1 MDTKKIY
8 ERLLDIL
15 HEENIKLDEPM
26 KKHTSF
32 RVGGV
37 ADILVKPRNEEE
49 IIDVINLLKKENI
62 PYLVMGNGS
71 NMLVKDGG
79 IRGVVIKISDSFNHF
94 EINENQIVANSGA
107 MLSIIGKAVLK
118 SDLKGFEFASGI
130 PGTLGGAITMNAGAY
145 GGEMKDIIESVRVID
160 ENGEILELEN
170 EEMKF
175 SYRNS
180 IVKEKN
186 YIVLSAKINLQKG
199 DYDEIK
205 STMDE
210 MTKKRVNN
218 QPLNLPSGGSTF
230 KRPEGYI
237 AAKLI
242 QDANLKGLTLRG
254 AQVSEKH
261 SGFIVNTGEATAKD
275 IINLID
281 IVKNIVKLKF
291 NVELEEEIKIVGED

>member
-15 HEENIKLDEPM
+15 HEENIKLDESM

-49 IIDVINLLKKENI
+49 IIDVINLFKKENI

-79 IRGVVIKISDSFNHF
+79 IRGVVIKISDSFNYF
-94 EINENQIVANSGA
+94 EINENQVVANSGA

-218 QPLNLPSGGSTF
+218 QPLNLPSGGRTF